1 MENLCR
7 SITKRYSGILQRQYA
22 KVVREAKAH
31 TFCDVVNLPKGE
43 IHYESSLNPVCDEE
57 GICQFVIC
65 ITRDITAQ
73 IEEKTEI
80 EENKCY
86 LSRYWNIIMTQLY
99 L

>member
-7 SITKRYSGILQRQYA
+7 SITKRYSGDI
-22 KVVREAKAH
+22 AKAICKSSERSESTH
-31 TFCDVVNLPKGE
+31 LCDVVNLPKGE

>member
-1 MENLCR
+1 MLWKNFCR
-7 SITKRYSGILQRQYA
+7 SITKRYSGDIARQYA

-73 IEEKTEI
+73 IEEKTKI
-80 EENKCY
+80 ERKTNV
-86 LSRYWNIIMTQLY
+86 I
-99 L
+99 